1 MLTKKAKYAL
11 RALSALARNE
21 AGYTQARDIAQDAQ
35 VPEKFLETILVELRN
50 ACLVE
55 SKRGAR
61 GGHRLARPAEQINIG
76 EIIRTID
83 GPLAPIP
90 CASHTRYRPCD
101 DCVDPARCALRLL
114 MVDVRTAMSDV
125 VDTRTLRDLSEAA
138 GPPRRRTKQ
147 AKPSKPS
154 SEAA

>member
-1 MLTKKAKYAL
+1 MLTKKAKYAM
-11 RALSALARNE
+11 RALCALARNE
-21 AGYTQARDIAQDAQ
+21 DGYMQARDIAQDAH
-35 VPEKFLETILVELRN
+35 VPEKFLETILVELRH
-50 ACLVE
+50 ASLLE

-101 DCVDPARCALRLL
+101 DCIDPARCALRLL
-114 MVDVRTAMSDV
+114 MVDVRTAMADV
-125 VDTRTLRDLSEAA
+125 VDTRTLRELSEAA
-138 GPPRRRTKQ
+138 GPSKRRPKT
-147 AKPSKPS
+147 AKAS

>member
-1 MLTKKAKYAL
+1 M
-11 RALSALARNE
+11 
-21 AGYTQARDIAQDAQ
+21 QARDIAQEAL

-50 ACLVE
+50 ASLLE

-114 MVDVRTAMSDV
+114 MVDVRTAMADV
-125 VDTRTLRDLSEAA
+125 VDTRTLRELSEATA
-138 GPPRRRTKQ
+138 
-147 AKPSKPS
+147 PSKRRS
-154 SEAA
+154 KSAKATSEAA

>member
-1 MLTKKAKYAL
+1 MLTKKAKYGL
-11 RALSALARNE
+11 RALCALARNE
-21 AGYTQARDIAQDAQ
+21 SGYMQARDIAQDAL

-50 ACLVE
+50 AMLVE

-125 VDTRTLRDLSEAA
+125 VDTRTLRELSEAT
-138 GPPRRRTKQ
+138 GPTKRRTKPVK
-147 AKPSKPS
+147 AAV
-154 SEAA
+154 EAA

>member
-11 RALSALARNE
+11 RALCALARTE
-21 AGYTQARDIAQDAQ
+21 AGYMQARDIAQDAQ

-50 ACLVE
+50 ASLLE

-125 VDTRTLRDLSEAA
+125 VDTRTLRELSEAS
-138 GPPRRRTKQ
+138 GPSRRRPKSV
-147 AKPSKPS
+147 KPT

>member
-1 MLTKKAKYAL
+1 MLTKKAKYAM
-11 RALSALARNE
+11 RALCALARNE
-21 AGYTQARDIAQDAQ
+21 DGYMQARDIAQDAH
-35 VPEKFLETILVELRN
+35 VPEKFLETILVELRH
-50 ACLVE
+50 ASLLE

-101 DCVDPARCALRLL
+101 DCIDPARCALRLL
-114 MVDVRTAMSDV
+114 MVDVRTAMADV
-125 VDTRTLRDLSEAA
+125 VDTRTLRELSEAA
-138 GPPRRRTKQ
+138 GPSRRRPKH
-147 AKPSKPS
+147 SKAT